1 MRDGWGE
8 IELSQVLQLKN
19 TKLGPH
25 VDEPAIF
32 AISKHEG
39 VILAS
44 DFFGKRIASKN
55 LDGYKILEPRD
66 WVYSTIHIDE
76 GSIATNHHPHSGVV
90 SPMYTTMSW
99 FSEDNSAGY
108 FELLLRSPAAITI
121 YGENAQG
128 SINRRRSLPFARF
141 SQLKFSVP
149 PLYEQKRIVDLISTV
164 DSYIEALRQ
173 QLESAKISR
182 NAVLH
187 ELLTV
192 GGEDWINSRLGDLV
206 SYSIGGI
213 WGEEPG
219 GSEVDVPVYRQTE
232 FNNSGILTTP
242 AEAFRSVSTSQLR
255 SRILQEGDVLIQKS
269 AGTPSLPG
277 RVAYVSNLDDEVAT
291 FSNFLSLLRPDQE
304 KCLSR
309 FAFLVFWTK
318 HWTGRAFQH
327 QRGTNIKNLHLTG
340 YLQEPILLPPL
351 HEQKRIVDVIS
362 SFDSLL
368 VCLQQQIDRTM
379 GVRSGLLSDLLSGK
393 HEIPASYDQLI
404 GAA

>member
-1 MRDGWGE
+1 MLDGWGE
-8 IELSQVLQLKN
+8 IKLSQVLQLKN

-108 FELLLRSPAAITI
+108 FELLLRSSAAITI

-149 PLYEQKRIVDLISTV
+149 PLAEQQRIVDLVSSV

-173 QLESAKISR
+173 QLEKATNFKNAYVNSLVLQVLGRGNKTKIADVAEVKGGKRLPKGTPWSEHPTRHRYIRATDVKDGLILSENLVYVPDDVWPTISR
-182 NAVLH
+182 YVVN
-187 ELLTV
+187 
-192 GGEDWINSRLGDLV
+192 
-206 SYSIGGI
+206 
-213 WGEEPG
+213 
-219 GSEVDVPVYRQTE
+219 
-232 FNNSGILTTP
+232 
-242 AEAFRSVSTSQLR
+242 
-255 SRILQEGDVLIQKS
+255 EGDVVITI
-269 AGTPSLPG
+269 AGTIGQVGLVTESLDGVNLTENAAKIVVNRGLVDPNYLCMVLG
-277 RVAYVSNLDDEVAT
+277 SAPYQREIDSKTKKTTQPKLGLNTISRIEIPLPDLAEQVAIVSGVNQIEL
-291 FSNFLSLLRPDQE
+291 
-304 KCLSR
+304 
-309 FAFLVFWTK
+309 FAHKAQILVSKT
-318 HWTGRAFQH
+318 
-327 QRGTNIKNLHLTG
+327 IEL
-340 YLQEPILLPPL
+340 
-351 HEQKRIVDVIS
+351 
-362 SFDSLL
+362 
-368 VCLQQQIDRTM
+368 
-379 GVRSGLLSDLLSGK
+379 RSGLLSNLLSGN
-393 HEIPASYDQLI
+393 HEIPASYDQLT

>member
-108 FELLLRSPAAITI
+108 FELLLRSSAAITI

-149 PLYEQKRIVDLISTV
+149 PLAEQQRIVDLISTV

-173 QLESAKISR
+173 QLESAKVSR

-187 ELLTV
+187 ELLTAGGDGWV
-192 GGEDWINSRLGDLV
+192 ETPLVEAVEVLDRFRKPVNSTEREKRKGNVPYYGANGQTGWIDDFLFNEELVLLGEDAIDFLDPNARKAYLISGPSWVNNHAHILRVLPERAV
-206 SYSIGGI
+206 SY
-213 WGEEPG
+213 
-219 GSEVDVPVYRQTE
+219 
-232 FNNSGILTTP
+232 LL
-242 AEAFRSVSTSQLR
+242 AEALNRVDYSQ
-255 SRILQEGDVLIQKS
+255 
-269 AGTPSLPG
+269 
-277 RVAYVSNLDDEVAT
+277 YVS
-291 FSNFLSLLRPDQE
+291 F
-304 KCLSR
+304 
-309 FAFLVFWTK
+309 
-318 HWTGRAFQH
+318 
-327 QRGTNIKNLHLTG
+327 GTRSKLTQSSMNGIK
-340 YLQEPILLPPL
+340 ILLPQLP
-351 HEQKRIVDVIS
+351 EQKRIVDLISTVDSYIDALEGQIS
-362 SFDSLL
+362 SSTSL
-368 VCLQQQIDRTM
+368 
-379 GVRSGLLSDLLSGK
+379 RSGLLSDLLSGN
-393 HEIPASYDQLI
+393 HEIPSSYDQLI